1 MTYDVIMPR
10 LWSATIHEHRS
21 AVLNAILDATGEVV
35 GESGITGV
43 SMTAIAATAGVGRA
57 TLYKYVPDT
66 AAAIAAWQHREVEKH
81 LAELRAIAV
90 QAPPAS
96 RLGEMLE
103 AYAVIR
109 HGRHG
114 QHGGSAAHGL
124 HAPDRIHPVEGEV
137 RELVASVIEEDV
149 IAGRARTDIS
159 ATHLAAYAVAAIGAA
174 AVLPDEGTARRI
186 GSLVADTIETRAGSS
201 PRPLPGDR

>member
-1 MTYDVIMPR
+1 MPK
-10 LWSATIHEHRS
+10 LWSATIDEHRS

-35 GESGITGV
+35 GQSGITGV

-66 AAAIAAWQHREVEKH
+66 AAAIAAWQHREMEKH

-96 RLGEMLE
+96 RLGNMLE

-109 HGRHG
+109 HG
-114 QHGGSAAHGL
+114 QHGGSAAHEL
-124 HAPDRIHPVEGEV
+124 HGPDRIHPVEGEV
-137 RELVASVIEEDV
+137 RELVASVIEEDA
-149 IAGRARTDIS
+149 IAGRARTDIA

-174 AVLPDEGTARRI
+174 AVLPDESTARRI
-186 GSLVADTIETRAGSS
+186 GSLVADTIESRAGSS
-201 PRPLPGDR
+201 PRPRPGDR

>member
-1 MTYDVIMPR
+1 MPK
-10 LWSATIHEHRS
+10 LWSATIDEHRS

-35 GESGITGV
+35 GQRGITGV

-66 AAAIAAWQHREVEKH
+66 AAAIAAWQHREMEKH

-96 RLGEMLE
+96 RLGNMLE
-103 AYAVIR
+103 AYGVI
-109 HGRHG
+109 RHG

-124 HAPDRIHPVEGEV
+124 HGPDRIHPVEGEV

-149 IAGRARTDIS
+149 IAGRARTDI
-159 ATHLAAYAVAAIGAA
+159 AAAHLAAYAVAAIGAA
-174 AVLPDEGTARRI
+174 AVLPDESTARRI
-186 GSLVADTIETRAGSS
+186 GRLVADTIESR
-201 PRPLPGDR
+201 RHPGDR